1 MKKFI
6 FMLIFLFSV
15 QFVSAEISV
24 LSQIE
29 DIYNINEKI
38 PLKLTINYD
47 QELDGFV
54 KSSLI
59 CDNAN
64 LDYFITPFTF
74 KASPQEL
81 IIPDLRLT
89 KNMLGKC
96 SLEVS
101 LTDSGDVLLEKKSVK
116 IFEVSENLILT
127 VNLDKEKFYPNDEL
141 QIKGDVKNV
150 RGELLDAG
158 KADIILD
165 NEKLNADL
173 DKGEFSY
180 NYQIPGNIKS
190 NSHELK
196 ISFEDDYGNKAD
208 KEFSIFINPKPTQ
221 LKNLFNKIDFL
232 PNDRVTI
239 ESLLYDQAADLMENN
254 AEIRVFNPDEDLIK
268 EGNYKL
274 EFTLDQYALPGE
286 WTVKTSTADF
296 SIESKFKVGE
306 VKKVQTYVEDGA
318 LYVKNIGN
326 VEFDDVIEIK
336 AIGLDGK
343 EFEEKIKLSPK
354 ESKIID
360 LSDELKKG
368 RYDLNV
374 LADSQKE
381 SFESVNVP
389 ESDNPLYLTTKA
401 VTETGNKLID
411 KPYILIAIILCAVSL
426 VYFIQTAKK
435 RNQFRK
441 EREVQLGYNKAR
453 EIAQEKIKQGIKP
466 KKFNIDESEAKDF
479 RERMLKNMNEKKND
493 DQGYLHKNP
502 KNDKP
507 GLFGM
512 FN

>member
-6 FMLIFLFSV
+6 FMLFFLFFA
-15 QFVSAEISV
+15 QFASAEISI

-38 PLKLTINYD
+38 PLKLTINYN

-54 KSSLI
+54 RSSLI

-74 KASPQEL
+74 KTSSQEL
-81 IIPDLRLT
+81 TIPDLKLT

-96 SLEVS
+96 SLEIS
-101 LTDSGDVLLEKKSVK
+101 LTDGGDVLLEKKSVK

-127 VNLDKEKFYPNDEL
+127 VSLNKEKLYPNDEL
-141 QIKGDVKNV
+141 QVAGDVKNV
-150 RGELLDAG
+150 RGGLLDAG
-158 KADIILD
+158 KVEIILD
-165 NEKLNADL
+165 DEKLNADL
-173 DKGEFSY
+173 DKGEYAY
-180 NYQIPGNIKS
+180 NYQIPGGIKS
-190 NSHELK
+190 NSHELI
-196 ISFEDDYGNKAD
+196 ISFEDGYGNKAS
-208 KEFSIFINPKPTQ
+208 KEFSIFINPKPAQ
-221 LKNLFNKIDFL
+221 LKNLLNKIDFL

-239 ESLLYDQAADLMENN
+239 ESLLYDQAGDLIENN
-254 AEIRVFNPDEDLIK
+254 AEIIVFNPDNDLIK
-268 EGNYKL
+268 GGSYKL

-286 WTVKTSTADF
+286 WTVKTSTSDF
-296 SIESKFKVGE
+296 NVESKFKVGE

-318 LYVKNIGN
+318 LYIKNIGN
-326 VEFDDVIEIK
+326 VEFDDVVEVK

-343 EFEEKIKLSPK
+343 EFSEKVKLAPK

-368 RYDLNV
+368 LYDLNV
-374 LADSQKE
+374 ITNDQKE

-401 VTETGNKLID
+401 VTNTGNKLID
-411 KPYILIAIILCAVSL
+411 KPYILIAVILSAVLL

-435 RNQFRK
+435 RNQFKK
-441 EREVQLGYNKAR
+441 EREVQQGYNKAR